1 MDDARRPAPGQ
12 PPGPRLFG
20 IPATD
25 APVVAVIRRGPSGWT
40 HLGRWDT
47 DHDRY
52 EAGSWLRGTI
62 FPQRSDLS
70 PDGRWF
76 AYFALKGGARWPA
89 GATYIAVSRLPWLTA
104 LVAWATDGTWT
115 RGCHFTEPGGPPVG
129 GPRPTDAPG
138 LSAAVG
144 DPAPLLE
151 RYGLAW
157 TRAATFAVERRRGWT
172 ETADTPPRGDDD
184 PWDER
189 RASRVTMEKPR
200 PGDARTRLLV
210 SGRYAAF
217 RDMQPRWGP
226 PRYAVRPGDGTAR
239 DTALADVQWA
249 DWDSRGRLLVATAH
263 GELQVREDATDARS
277 VAWRQDFAAMRPAP
291 VEPPAEAG
299 QW

>member
-1 MDDARRPAPGQ
+1 MNGARRPAPGR
-12 PPGPRLFG
+12 PSGPRLFG

-47 DHDRY
+47 ARDGY
-52 EAGSWLRGTI
+52 EAGSWLRGI
-62 FPQRSDLS
+62 IYPQRCDLS
-70 PDGRWF
+70 PDARWF

-89 GATYIAVSRLPWLTA
+89 GATYVAVSRMPWLTA

-115 RGCHFTEPGGPPVG
+115 RGFHFTERRGALAD
-129 GPRPTDAPG
+129 GPRPADALG
-138 LSAAVG
+138 LLPAVG
-144 DPAPLLE
+144 DAAPLLE
-151 RYGLAW
+151 RYGLTW

-172 ETADTPPRGDDD
+172 ETADNPPRGEDD

-200 PGDARTRLLV
+200 PRDTRTRLLV
-210 SGRYAAF
+210 RGRYAAF
-217 RDMQPRWGP
+217 RDMQPSWGP
-226 PRYAVRPGDGTAR
+226 PRYAVGSEDGTRR
-239 DTALADVQWA
+239 DVDLADVQWA
-249 DWDSRGRLLVATAH
+249 DWDRRGRLLVATVN

-277 VAWRQDFAAMRPAP
+277 VVWRQDLAEMRPSP

-299 QW
+299 RW